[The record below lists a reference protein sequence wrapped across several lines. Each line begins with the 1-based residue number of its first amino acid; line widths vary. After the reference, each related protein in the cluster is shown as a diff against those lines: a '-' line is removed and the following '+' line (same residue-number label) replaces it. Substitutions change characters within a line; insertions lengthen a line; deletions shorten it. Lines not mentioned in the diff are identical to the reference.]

1 MHTELTPEERQAAG
15 LQRTEDHN
23 EARTMVHAALEACFA
38 TPPTAGAVILL
49 NDIRGTRMFNI
60 NMDAEELVTTL
71 CSSGAKLADDLG
83 FTDVERVLQ

>member
-1 MHTELTPEERQAAG
+1 MHTENIPKDAPRVESR
-15 LQRTEDHN
+15 DD
-23 EARTMVHAALEACFA
+23 ARDMVHAALEACFA

>member
-1 MHTELTPEERQAAG
+1 MHTENIPKDALRVESR
-15 LQRTEDHN
+15 DD
-23 EARTMVHAALEACFA
+23 ARDMVHAALEACFA

-49 NDIRGTRMFNI
+49 NDENGTRMFNI